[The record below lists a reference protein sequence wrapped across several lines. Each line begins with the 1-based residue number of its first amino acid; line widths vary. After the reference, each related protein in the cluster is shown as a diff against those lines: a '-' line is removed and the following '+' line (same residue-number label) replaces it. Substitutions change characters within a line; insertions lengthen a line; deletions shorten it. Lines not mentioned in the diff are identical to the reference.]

1 MTAQVWPK
9 KGGDGT
15 SAGERSA
22 ALKPSKR
29 QPARKA
35 SRQSLTKKTPARDD
49 GEAFDTGFVMN
60 FSIFE
65 GGLFQT

>member
-1 MTAQVWPK
+1 
-9 KGGDGT
+9 
-15 SAGERSA
+15 
-22 ALKPSKR
+22 LKPSKR